1 MHSPF
6 SRLQL
11 DVLELPSSPY
21 LHLRQQL
28 KVIYYVLSKTK
39 FLGTFYRQFG
49 IHSESLIESTS
60 SYTSLQ

>member
-6 SRLQL
+6 DRLQL
-11 DVLELPSSPY
+11 NVLELPFSPY
-21 LHLRQQL
+21 LSFRQQL
-28 KVIYYVLSKTK
+28 KVIYYVSFETK

-49 IHSESLIESTS
+49 IHSESLIESTN